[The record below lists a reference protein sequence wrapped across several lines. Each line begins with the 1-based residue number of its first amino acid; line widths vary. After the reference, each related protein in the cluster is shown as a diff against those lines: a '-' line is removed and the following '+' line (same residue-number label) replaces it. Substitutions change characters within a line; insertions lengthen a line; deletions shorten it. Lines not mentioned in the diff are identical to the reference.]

1 MKTLNALS
9 VNKLLILLTVYLLSS
24 NQIQAA
30 ELQLYSAMGHPYKL
44 LIARS
49 DKVKIIYSEKDE
61 TINCRVEVNWQTDT
75 FATTMVEVSKKKFTT
90 KPLASCLP
98 RHQAKTMLANTFH

>member
-1 MKTLNALS
+1 MKTVNALS
-9 VNKLLILLTVYLLSS
+9 ISKLLILITVYLLSS

-30 ELQLYSAMGHPYKL
+30 ELQLYSTMGHPYNL

-49 DKVKIIYSEKDE
+49 DEVKIIYTEKDE
-61 TINCRVEVNWQTDT
+61 TIKCRVEVNWQTDT
-75 FATTMVEVSKKKFTT
+75 FATSMVEVSKKKFTT

-98 RHQAKTMLANTFH
+98 RQQAKTMLENTFH